1 MPPDFTDQSSSKA
14 NCSVP
19 TALPQ
24 LPPPFVIRAIA
35 LLTHVGLAVKCLS
48 SLTTLSNK
56 NSSYPTSEYLPP
68 ICLISEYGNLFRYS
82 YPLTQESRPQLLGSL
97 SPGVSQTHSIG
108 NSILSSTTDSSLWF
122 HSECTLFAHRLF
134 VFNFYGLKISTLL
147 SICQFYFQNLCYW
160 KFLYPV
166 TIFSNHIRFE
176 QKSALE
182 RLSKIRSTISLL
194 TVFSIL

>member
-1 MPPDFTDQSSSKA
+1 MLGTFSRLARSLATIYIFARVRIFGTLVPFYVTGNSSEFPVTKKSPGHSSHYAGTKFFVVPPDFTDQSSSKA

-35 LLTHVGLAVKCLS
+35 LLTHVGLVVKCLS

-108 NSILSSTTDSSLWF
+108 NSILSSTTDSSL
-122 HSECTLFAHRLF
+122 
-134 VFNFYGLKISTLL
+134 
-147 SICQFYFQNLCYW
+147 
-160 KFLYPV
+160 
-166 TIFSNHIRFE
+166 
-176 QKSALE
+176 
-182 RLSKIRSTISLL
+182 
-194 TVFSIL
+194 

>member
-1 MPPDFTDQSSSKA
+1 MVPPDFTDQSSSKA

-68 ICLISEYGNLFRYS
+68 ICLIFRVRKVKKNK
-82 YPLTQESRPQLLGSL
+82 T
-97 SPGVSQTHSIG
+97 
-108 NSILSSTTDSSLWF
+108 SILLSFNAGITAAATRISFTWRLTNPFHREFHTVFHHRQLSVISFRMYSLCSSTF
-122 HSECTLFAHRLF
+122 CF
-134 VFNFYGLKISTLL
+134 
-147 SICQFYFQNLCYW
+147 
-160 KFLYPV
+160 
-166 TIFSNHIRFE
+166 
-176 QKSALE
+176 
-182 RLSKIRSTISLL
+182 
-194 TVFSIL
+194 

>member
-1 MPPDFTDQSSSKA
+1 MFVVPPDFTDQSSSKA

-35 LLTHVGLAVKCLS
+35 LLTHAGLVVKCLS

-82 YPLTQESRPQLLGSL
+82 YPLTQESRPQLLAIAFAWRLTNPFHREFHTVFHHRQLSVISFRMYSL
-97 SPGVSQTHSIG
+97 C
-108 NSILSSTTDSSLWF
+108 SSTF
-122 HSECTLFAHRLF
+122 CF
-134 VFNFYGLKISTLL
+134 
-147 SICQFYFQNLCYW
+147 
-160 KFLYPV
+160 
-166 TIFSNHIRFE
+166 
-176 QKSALE
+176 
-182 RLSKIRSTISLL
+182 
-194 TVFSIL
+194 

>member
-1 MPPDFTDQSSSKA
+1 MVPPDFIDQSSSKA

-35 LLTHVGLAVKCLS
+35 LLTHVGLVVKCLS

-82 YPLTQESRPQLLGSL
+82 YPLTQESRPQLLESL

-147 SICQFYFQNLCYW
+147 SICQFYFQNLS
-160 KFLYPV
+160 
-166 TIFSNHIRFE
+166 INE
-176 QKSALE
+176 QIPKSAQKL
-182 RLSKIRSTISLL
+182 
-194 TVFSIL
+194 

>member
-1 MPPDFTDQSSSKA
+1 MVPPDFIDQSSSKA

-35 LLTHVGLAVKCLS
+35 LLTHAGLVVKCLS
-48 SLTTLSNK
+48 ILTCKHVILAIRLTTLSNK

-147 SICQFYFQNLCYW
+147 SICQFYFQNLS
-160 KFLYPV
+160 
-166 TIFSNHIRFE
+166 INE
-176 QKSALE
+176 QIPKSAQKL
-182 RLSKIRSTISLL
+182 
-194 TVFSIL
+194 

>member
-1 MPPDFTDQSSSKA
+1 MA
-14 NCSVP
+14 
-19 TALPQ
+19 
-24 LPPPFVIRAIA
+24 IR
-35 LLTHVGLAVKCLS
+35 
-48 SLTTLSNK
+48 LTTLSNK

-147 SICQFYFQNLCYW
+147 SICQFYLDRKSTRLNSSHRTSSRMPSSAWKKKKKKPWQNWPNEKTKIW
-160 KFLYPV
+160 KSDEETAFTTSMLVLDSIAYRLAV
-166 TIFSNHIRFE
+166 LLASVFVDAIF
-176 QKSALE
+176 
-182 RLSKIRSTISLL
+182 
-194 TVFSIL
+194 VFFFFF

>member
-1 MPPDFTDQSSSKA
+1 MEQGIPRNFLLHKKSPGHSFHYAGTKLFVVPPDFTDQSSSKA

-35 LLTHVGLAVKCLS
+35 LLTHAGLVVKCLS

-108 NSILSSTTDSSLWF
+108 NSILSSTTDSSL
-122 HSECTLFAHRLF
+122 
-134 VFNFYGLKISTLL
+134 
-147 SICQFYFQNLCYW
+147 
-160 KFLYPV
+160 
-166 TIFSNHIRFE
+166 
-176 QKSALE
+176 
-182 RLSKIRSTISLL
+182 
-194 TVFSIL
+194 

>member
-35 LLTHVGLAVKCLS
+35 LLTHAGLVVKCLS
-48 SLTTLSNK
+48 SLTCKHVILAIRLTTLSNK

-82 YPLTQESRPQLLGSL
+82 YPLTQESRPQLLAIAFTWRLTNPFHREFHTVFHHRQLSVISFRMYSL
-97 SPGVSQTHSIG
+97 C
-108 NSILSSTTDSSLWF
+108 SSTF
-122 HSECTLFAHRLF
+122 CF
-134 VFNFYGLKISTLL
+134 
-147 SICQFYFQNLCYW
+147 
-160 KFLYPV
+160 
-166 TIFSNHIRFE
+166 
-176 QKSALE
+176 
-182 RLSKIRSTISLL
+182 
-194 TVFSIL
+194 